1 MPSIRMSRLPLLAAL
16 LPALLL
22 VACGAGAPDPDRV
35 EPGERVAGGD
45 GAAGAATPPTAATP
59 PAAGTEV
66 EDPALPATDCSAAA
80 VSGDLPAQPELPPA
94 VAATRR
100 AIFAAATTCD
110 FAALDRLA
118 PPELRY
124 SFGEHVDAIA
134 AWREDEERGEPV
146 LRRMAEVLRAA
157 PDESHGLWTWPGF
170 FLRPV
175 DEWTPEDRREAERVL
190 GDDLDFLTGS
200 GAYLGY
206 RVGIAADGT
215 WQYFVAGD

>member
-1 MPSIRMSRLPLLAAL
+1 MRMSRHPLLAPLLAAL
-16 LPALLL
+16 VL

-35 EPGERVAGGD
+35 DPGDRVAGGD
-45 GAAGAATPPTAATP
+45 ETAGGASAPTAAAP
-59 PAAGTEV
+59 PAAGTGID
-66 EDPALPATDCSAAA
+66 DPAVPAAAACSAATVA
-80 VSGDLPAQPELPPA
+80 GDLPAQPELPPA

-100 AIFAAATTCD
+100 AIFAAATACD

-124 SFGEHVDAIA
+124 SFGENVDAIA
-134 AWREDEERGEPV
+134 AWREEEERGEPV

-157 PDESHGLWTWPGF
+157 PDEQHGLWTWPGF
-170 FLRPV
+170 FLRTV
-175 DEWTPEDRREAERVL
+175 EEWTPEDRREAERLL
-190 GDDLDFLTGS
+190 GDDLDFLTSS

>member
-1 MPSIRMSRLPLLAAL
+1 MSRHPLLAAL
-16 LPALLL
+16 LLALLL
-22 VACGAGAPDPDRV
+22 VACGAGTPDPARV
-35 EPGERVAGGD
+35 EPGDHVAGGD
-45 GAAGAATPPTAATP
+45 ETVGATTPPATATP
-59 PAAGTEV
+59 PAAGTGIEG
-66 EDPALPATDCSAAA
+66 PAVPAADCSAAA

-100 AIFAAATTCD
+100 AIFAAATACD

-124 SFGEHVDAIA
+124 SFGENVDAIA
-134 AWREDEERGEPV
+134 AWRDEEERGEPV

-157 PDESHGLWTWPGF
+157 PDEQHGLWTWPGF
-170 FLRPV
+170 FLRTV
-175 DEWTPEDRREAERVL
+175 EEWTPEDRREAERLL